1 MRKTV
6 IKNKTKG
13 NFVMVSKEILKD
25 SRLKLRERGLL
36 ITLLSLKDDWDFS
49 IRGLAA
55 ILPDGRDAIDKS
67 FKKLIELG
75 YVSIKPVRGENG
87 TFAGNDVEI
96 FEIPASAPITEN
108 PDTVIPYTVR
118 PDAGKTSQYK
128 NKKYRDIKE
137 YKNKKRQCVNSFS
150 QFNQRTYDYDALQRE
165 ALGFS

>member
-25 SRLKLRERGLL
+25 NRLKLRERGLL

-67 FKKLIELG
+67 FKKLCR
-75 YVSIKPVRGENG
+75 S
-87 TFAGNDVEI
+87 F
-96 FEIPASAPITEN
+96 
-108 PDTVIPYTVR
+108 
-118 PDAGKTSQYK
+118 
-128 NKKYRDIKE
+128 KE
-137 YKNKKRQCVNSFS
+137 YI
-150 QFNQRTYDYDALQRE
+150 QR
-165 ALGFS
+165 SCI

>member
-1 MRKTV
+1 
-6 IKNKTKG
+6 
-13 NFVMVSKEILKD
+13 MVSKEILKD

-165 ALGFS
+165 ALGYS